1 MTPEEQVKQLEVLLT
16 AMSKGTSRL
25 SASFSDLAEKYQS
38 GVIDYKKFKEGIN
51 QLSTDLKTK
60 TNPGFGQFALN
71 IANGNKQFRSMQ
83 AELLE
88 LTQVIED
95 TADVNAKAIL
105 EKKRDD
111 LARKESNNRAIHETA
126 QFTLGMGKA
135 LVGGVAT
142 AVGGLARD
150 LQGGASSTKITSSL
164 MNAGI
169 DMATAAGQA
178 TGGLIAGVGQATQ
191 ALGQFAKKGRG
202 PIALIGIGMEL
213 LGKGTTA
220 VSEQVGKLAKFG
232 VEILSAEV
240 EKTVT
245 AFNTMS
251 SSGAI
256 FANGMQ
262 GMRDASLDAGLTLD
276 QFSRVVQANSKNLA
290 MSGLGV
296 AAGAAAVGRV
306 GKIFDQNGGKIRTEL
321 RNLGFGIEE
330 QAELTAQTIANMR
343 RTAGGPVT
351 DTAVAEQTQKYA
363 ENLRIIAG
371 ITGEDA
377 KAKEKQVASQ
387 NQILAF
393 QQYLAGKTPEQRNAI
408 NAAMSLMTEQEQ
420 KNLRDRAIF
429 NGQVINTEGAIY
441 ESMNAAAAEKGRVIA
456 GQLENNSMTARSVAE
471 TNAEYGESIKEVG
484 LANKEFAMAAHLAGG
499 VLGSVAAAQLDSIN
513 QANVQTKEAIDAI
526 VASVGKVKETTE
538 PLTKNMTD
546 AANAAQALLLD
557 MQAIMDGPI
566 KGFSAISKTM
576 LETVQQMISDLKI
589 GRDGSVGG
597 TAATQPNGTSFTDR
611 LNAGLESG
619 MVGSGVGGAVGAVA
633 GMGVGSAI
641 TMPIG
646 IAAGAVSGAVYG
658 IFKPEFEQL
667 GRTLSGWFSSKEGKA
682 RGGIA
687 TGPNSG
693 YLEKLHGTEAVIPTV
708 GGKVPIDLNMTS
720 SPGMD
725 LSKSAVVD
733 SMVAALSDALK
744 TSYTNTSVF
753 KSAEAPGGLMI
764 EMVAQ
769 AAQKSNEIAAS
780 FLNQGKEAIL
790 ALASPITDSFNKMG
804 SNPSSRQADI
814 SAAISLM
821 TEQER
826 ANFSEL
832 LAKSNADNI
841 AYTKGALESAVN
853 AVSIDNI
860 SASERDQDRRMT
872 HEFQQ
877 TMILMMQQF
886 VQEQQTMTTKLDDQI
901 RQTEKL
907 VVAAT

>member
-1 MTPEEQVKQLEVLLT
+1 MTPEEQVKQLEALLT

-83 AELLE
+83 EELLE

-95 TADVNAKAIL
+95 TTDVNAKAIL
-105 EKKRDD
+105 EKRRDE

-135 LVGGVAT
+135 LVGGVTT
-142 AVGGLARD
+142 AIGGLARD
-150 LQGGASSTKITSSL
+150 LQGGASSTKITSGL

-220 VSEQVGKLAKFG
+220 VSEQAGKLAKFG

-262 GMRDASLDAGLTLD
+262 GMRDASLDTGLTLD

-290 MSGLGV
+290 MSGMGV
-296 AAGAAAVGRV
+296 AEGAAAVGRV
-306 GKIFDQNGGKIRTEL
+306 GRIFDQNGGKIRTQL
-321 RNLGFGIEE
+321 LNMGFGFEE
-330 QAELTAQTIANMR
+330 QAELTAQVIANMR
-343 RTAGGPVT
+343 RTAGGKVT
-351 DTAVAEQTQKYA
+351 DSAVAEQTQKYA
-363 ENLRIIAG
+363 ENLRTIAQ

-377 KAKEKQVASQ
+377 KAKVKAVEAE
-387 NQILAF
+387 NQKLAF
-393 QQYLAGKTPEQRNAI
+393 QQKLAEMSDEQRNQI
-408 NAAMSLMTEQEQ
+408 NAAMATMTEQER
-420 KNLRDRAIF
+420 KNLMDRVVF
-429 NGQVINTEGAIY
+429 NGQVINETGAIA
-441 ESMNAAAAEKGRVIA
+441 ESMNAAQAEKGREQYDLLMQGV
-456 GQLENNSMTARSVAE
+456 LTAK
-471 TNAEYGESIKEVG
+471 TNADLNVKFGDAIRESWLSQKEFGVAAYAAG
-484 LANKEFAMAAHLAGG
+484 GTLAEVARAGLEAINLANTYTKDA
-499 VLGSVAAAQLDSIN
+499 VAATAKALEGAKNTND
-513 QANVQTKEAIDAI
+513 E
-526 VASVGKVKETTE
+526 
-538 PLTKNMTD
+538 LTKNMTD
-546 AANAAQALLLD
+546 AAKAAQALLRE

-576 LETVQQMISDLKI
+576 LETVQKMISDLKI
-589 GRDGSVGG
+589 GKGGSIGG
-597 TAATQPNGTSFTDR
+597 TAEAQPKGTSFTER
-611 LNAGLESG
+611 LGAGLESG
-619 MVGSGVGGAVGAVA
+619 MVGAGVGGAVGGVA
-633 GMGVGSAI
+633 GLGVGSAI
-641 TMPIG
+641 TAPIG
-646 IAAGAVSGAVYG
+646 AAAGAISGAVYG
-658 IFKPEFEQL
+658 IFKPEFQQL
-667 GRTLSGWFSSKEGKA
+667 GNTMMNWFSSKEGKA

-687 TGPNSG
+687 SGPNSG

-708 GGKVPIDLNMTS
+708 GGKVPIDLNMTG

-725 LSKSAVVD
+725 LNKSAVVD

-744 TSYTNTSVF
+744 ASYTNASVF
-753 KSAEAPGGLMI
+753 ESADAPGGSLI
-764 EMVAQ
+764 EIVAQ
-769 AAQKSNEIAAS
+769 ATQKSNEIAAL

-790 ALASPITDSFNKMG
+790 ALASPITDSFNKMD

-814 SAAISLM
+814 NAAIALM

-853 AVSIDNI
+853 TVSIGNI

-872 HEFQQ
+872 HDFQQ